1 VNLARICIFCGSST
15 GVRSE
20 YADAAKAMGQALLR
34 RRIGLVYGG
43 GCVGLMGTVAD
54 AVMGGGGEV
63 IGVIPEALVTRELAH
78 GDITQLIIV
87 HSMHDRKAK
96 MAELADA
103 FIALPGGYGTFEE
116 FCEILTWAQLGLHRK
131 PCGILN
137 VNNYYEPLLRLFD
150 NAVAE
155 GFLRPGNRR
164 LVIEETDP
172 SRLLDMLET
181 HIPPQTEKW
190 IRGDES

>member
-1 VNLARICIFCGSST
+1 MNRICIFCGSST

-116 FCEILTWAQLGLHRK
+116 FCEILTWAQLGMHRK

-137 VNNYYEPLLRLFD
+137 VNNYYEPLMRLFD

-155 GFLRPGNRR
+155 GFLRPANRR

-172 SRLLDMLET
+172 SRLLDVLET
-181 HIPPQTEKW
+181 YTPPQTEKW

>member
-1 VNLARICIFCGSST
+1 MNRICIFCGSST

-181 HIPPQTEKW
+181 YIPPQTEKW